1 MYVSEWEWENPE
13 THSTNILMWTASD
26 SSSKDTTLLSAAAIP
41 RLPSQAMSG
50 VPGGAERKHG
60 GRKHSWY
67 VWVQRPVEFYLN
79 LLVCPLYITF

>member
-41 RLPSQAMSG
+41 ASL
-50 VPGGAERKHG
+50 VKLCPGSPGALNGNTEGENIRDT
-60 GRKHSWY
+60 SECN
-67 VWVQRPVEFYLN
+67 VQSSS
-79 LLVCPLYITF
+79 I

>member
-50 VPGGAERKHG
+50 VRALNGNTEGENIRDT
-60 GRKHSWY
+60 SECN
-67 VWVQRPVEFYLN
+67 VQSSS
-79 LLVCPLYITF
+79 I

>member
-13 THSTNILMWTASD
+13 TPSTNILMWTASD

-50 VPGGAERKHG
+50 VRARHG
-60 GRKHSWY
+60 NTEGENIRDTSECN
-67 VWVQRPVEFYLN
+67 VQSSS
-79 LLVCPLYITF
+79 I